1 MYPVASKAT
10 ILHVTLRTEV
20 SAQKLTFAHL
30 TSSMDKVIIQE
41 LRISSLS
48 LLQKGNFRVFQS

>member
-41 LRISSLS
+41 LRISSPS
-48 LLQKGNFRVFQS
+48 LLQK